1 MLVYMTKLD
10 VFKSMGGRKTL
21 IEINKIF
28 YDKVYAH
35 PWLKQY
41 FQAIP
46 QQHIEDQQI
55 DFMQKVLGGK
65 NVYVGKTPPATHH
78 HMFISDELF
87 DVRKKL
93 LIEAFEESNADIN
106 LVDKWLVIDE
116 SFRRLITNKSPVE
129 CKPRFKT
136 DPILNFSKPFS

>member
-1 MLVYMTKLD
+1 MTKLD
-10 VFKSMGGRKTL
+10 EFESMGGRKML
-21 IEINKIF
+21 IEINKVF
-28 YDKVYAH
+28 YDKVYDH

-65 NVYVGKTPPATHH
+65 NVYVGKTPPATHN
-78 HMFISDELF
+78 HMFIPDELF

-93 LIEAFEESNADIN
+93 LIEAFEECNTAAE
-106 LVDKWLVIDE
+106 LTDKWLTLDE
-116 SFRRLITNKSPVE
+116 SFRRLITNKSSLE
-129 CKPRFKT
+129 CKSRFKT
-136 DPILNFSKPFS
+136 DPILSFPKPLP